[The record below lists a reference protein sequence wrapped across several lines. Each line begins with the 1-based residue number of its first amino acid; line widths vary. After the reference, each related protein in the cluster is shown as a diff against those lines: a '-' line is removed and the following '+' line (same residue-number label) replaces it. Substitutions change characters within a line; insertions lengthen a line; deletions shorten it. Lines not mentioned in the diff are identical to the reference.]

1 MIYKNDFDNTGCFC
15 DSSDLHDPSLKV
27 ANPLSPQCVCR
38 LSVSRTILSTVVFPF

>member
-1 MIYKNDFDNTGCFC
+1 MILIIQVVFVVKPS

-38 LSVSRTILSTVVFPF
+38 LNVSRTILSTVVFPF